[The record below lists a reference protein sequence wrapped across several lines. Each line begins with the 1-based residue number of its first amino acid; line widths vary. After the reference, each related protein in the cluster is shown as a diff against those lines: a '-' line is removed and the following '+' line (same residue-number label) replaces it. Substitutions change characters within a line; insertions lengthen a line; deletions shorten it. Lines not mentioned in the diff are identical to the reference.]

1 MEPTTST
8 LKIVI
13 VEDNA
18 SLADIYKTR
27 LEVLGYQCFVAYDG
41 EEGLAVIERE
51 QPKLVLLDLM
61 VPKMAGDQILATMRA
76 HEWGRHIKVLIISNL
91 NEADAPIGLR
101 DFHIEGYVVKANI
114 TDDDLDRIVDSIL
127 KPEGQDEDVSLE
139 GPTVAPPV
147 MDARSQADKVDQPQ
161 AEIAIQPE
169 PAPAVIP
176 TQPQPAPVAAPLFSG
191 IKSVIYPSANLAA
204 DKAFWQ
210 QATGIAPYFDQPYY
224 VGFSVAGC
232 ELGLDPNAASA
243 GITYPVSYWH
253 VTDVKAATDQLLSA
267 GAAVH
272 AAAHDVGE
280 GITMATFKDLEGN
293 IFGIIDNP
301 NSPA

>member
-1 MEPTTST
+1 MDPTNSP

-27 LEVLGYQCFVAYDG
+27 LEVLGYQVSVAYDG
-41 EEGLAVIERE
+41 EEGLATIERE

-76 HEWGRHIKVLIISNL
+76 NDWGRHIKVLIISNL

-139 GPTVAPPV
+139 GPAAPEVPV
-147 MDARSQADKVDQPQ
+147 SSV
-161 AEIAIQPE
+161 
-169 PAPAVIP
+169 
-176 TQPQPAPVAAPLFSG
+176 PQPAQSVAAQPTSEPAAVPQVQAAAQPLFSG
-191 IKSVIYPSANLAA
+191 IKSVIYPSTNLAA
-204 DKAFWQ
+204 DKEFWQ
-210 QATGIAPYFDQPYY
+210 RATGIAPYFDQPYY

-232 ELGLDPNAASA
+232 ELGLDPNAAGS
-243 GITYPVSYWH
+243 GITYPVSYWQ
-253 VTDVKAATDQLLSA
+253 VSDTKATSDQLLAA
-267 GAAVH
+267 GAT
-272 AAAHDVGE
+272 AHSAPHDIGE
-280 GITMATFKDLEGN
+280 GIIMATFKDLAGN

-301 NSPA
+301 HA